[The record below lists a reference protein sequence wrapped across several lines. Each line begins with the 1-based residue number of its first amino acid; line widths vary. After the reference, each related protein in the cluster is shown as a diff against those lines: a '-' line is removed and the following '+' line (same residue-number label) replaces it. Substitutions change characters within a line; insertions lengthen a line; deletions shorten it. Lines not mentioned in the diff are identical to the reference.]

1 MMDELEQPLR
11 AGFYEADFAAGD
23 WVVPERYQ
31 DLKPLG
37 IGTFGTVW

>member
-1 MMDELEQPLR
+1 MEGTPR
-11 AGFYEADFAAGD
+11 AGFYVADTAGGE
-23 WVVPERYQ
+23 WVVPQRYT